1 MRLQQLLFSAFAL
14 SAGLVRSV
22 SASANDDDEFQLR
35 QLTDENFKS
44 ETSNGVWLVEHFS
57 PKCGHCRAFAPTW
70 TQLAKDYQ
78 HLERLTGF
86 HMTQVNCLAQGAS
99 DLCNANGIK
108 FYPQI
113 ILYVD
118 GKPSPHYSGDRSYED
133 LSKYI
138 DEHSNNYSEQLLLQ
152 SSTEQGTS
160 LVGRANEE
168 GLVKDVNPAE
178 LEMLK
183 QEGAVLTE
191 YFAPWCGHCKKL
203 RPIYEQLAA
212 TMKGKVNIAAV
223 NCDDHHSFCSSSG
236 VKGYPTIRM
245 LHHGTSTEF
254 TGARTLSA
262 LQKFAE
268 MGQEAASIQ
277 SIKAGDFDDIVKAN
291 EAFFLFLQSY
301 DTSSEE
307 VDAVKKALEPLLGS
321 VPAYTSRDPALYKR
335 LHIANPPPTSTL
347 LAFSSFSPRPVGTIA
362 LPVSPSDLSRFI
374 TQHKFPTLV
383 QLDSSNFQ
391 SLMRSDS
398 RAVVVLGAVH
408 KGEAGKKELDEFA
421 EVARAWKRGGRKF
434 QQPVWFVWVD
444 ADKWSRWLKQFY
456 SIKKANIPAIVV
468 VDTPNEQYYDTTIEG
483 NEITFDGASIFSVLE
498 GFYQHFLRPKR
509 IESTLEWS
517 SRSAAQTLISLSA
530 ASIEHPIYALALLV
544 AVVGAFVYFM
554 QRCIGRDPREGSPI
568 SGTRLD

>member
-1 MRLQQLLFSAFAL
+1 MRLQQLLSAFVL
-14 SAGLVRSV
+14 SAGLFGSV
-22 SASANDDDEFQLR
+22 SAASIDDDEFQLR
-35 QLTDENFKS
+35 QLTDETFKS
-44 ETSNGVWLVEHFS
+44 ETSKGVWLVEHFS

-70 TQLAKDYQ
+70 TQLAKDNQ

-86 HMTQVNCLAQGAS
+86 HMTQVNCLAQG

-118 GKPSPHYSGDRSYED
+118 GKPSPHYAGDRSYED

-138 DEHSNNYSEQLLLQ
+138 HEHSSNYAEQLLLQ
-152 SSTEQGTS
+152 SSTEQGTLS
-160 LVGRANEE
+160 GRANEE
-168 GLVKDVNPAE
+168 GLVKDVSPAE

-183 QEGAVLTE
+183 QEGPVLTE

-212 TMKGKVNIAAV
+212 EMKGKINIAAV

-236 VKGYPTIRM
+236 IKGYPTVRM
-245 LHHGTSTEF
+245 LHHGTSSEF
-254 TGARTLSA
+254 TGARTLST
-262 LQKFAE
+262 LKKFAE
-268 MGQEAASIQ
+268 KGQESASFETIR
-277 SIKAGDFDDIVKAN
+277 AGDFDSIVKAN

-301 DTSSEE
+301 DTSGEE
-307 VDAVKKALEPLLGS
+307 VAAVKKSLEPLFGS
-321 VPAYTSRDPALYKR
+321 VPTYTSKDPTLYKR
-335 LHIANPPPTSTL
+335 LHIANPPPSSTL
-347 LAFSSFSPRPVGTIA
+347 LAFSSYSPQPVGTIA
-362 LPVSPSDLSRFI
+362 LPASPSDLNRFVN
-374 TQHKFPTLV
+374 QHKFPTVV

-408 KGEAGKKELDEFA
+408 KGEAGKKELDQFA
-421 EVARAWKRGGRKF
+421 EIARAWKRGGRKF
-434 QQPVWFVWVD
+434 QQPVWFVWVE
-444 ADKWSRWLKQFY
+444 ANKWSRWLKQFY
-456 SIKKANIPAIVV
+456 TIKKTDIPAVVV

-483 NEITFDGASIFSVLE
+483 NKIAFDGASVFSVLE
-498 GFYQHFLRPKR
+498 GFYQHFLLPKR
-509 IESTLEWS
+509 IESTLEWG

-530 ASIEHPIYALALLV
+530 TSVEHPIYALALLV
-544 AVVGAFVYFM
+544 VGVGMFVYFL

-568 SGTRLD
+568 SGSRLD